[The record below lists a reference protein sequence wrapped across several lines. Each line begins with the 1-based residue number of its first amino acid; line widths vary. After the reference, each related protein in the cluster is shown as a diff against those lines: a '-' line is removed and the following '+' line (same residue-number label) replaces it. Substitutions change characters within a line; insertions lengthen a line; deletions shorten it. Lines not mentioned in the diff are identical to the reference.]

1 MKTTELVSKLKELGY
16 YHIERKQPG
25 CNAEYL
31 AISTAN
37 GYLIATVSE
46 KYYGVLDTD
55 VYAGYNESQEHNA
68 ILRIIVEYAMTP
80 LDEREDAK
88 KYLVKLLPVEEGYL
102 NVDNSLDS
110 DSYYDELSLDTSD
123 GVGDYQTEFTEKEYR
138 ELQKKYPQWLPLF
151 DTDDI
156 RFKEVAQ

>member
-1 MKTTELVSKLKELGY
+1 MKTSELVSKLKEIGY

-31 AISTAN
+31 AISAAN

-55 VYAGYNESQEHNA
+55 IYAGYNESQEHNA

-80 LDEREDAK
+80 LDERKDTK

-110 DSYYDELSLDTSD
+110 YSDELSLSD
-123 GVGDYQTEFTEKEYR
+123 GNEMGDYQTEFTEKEYN
-138 ELQKKYPQWLPLF
+138 ELQNKYPHWLPKF
-151 DTDDI
+151 DTDDP
-156 RFKEVAQ
+156 RFKEVL

>member
-1 MKTTELVSKLKELGY
+1 MKTSELVSGLKELGY
-16 YHIERKQPG
+16 LVDRKDSG
-25 CNAEYL
+25 LSSEHL
-31 AISTAN
+31 AISAAN

-55 VYAGYNESQEHNA
+55 IYAGYNENQEHNA

-80 LDEREDAK
+80 LDERKDTK

-102 NVDNSLDS
+102 NVYNSLDS
-110 DSYYDELSLDTSD
+110 YSDELSLSD
-123 GVGDYQTEFTEKEYR
+123 DNEMGDYQTEFTEKEYK
-138 ELQKKYPQWLPLF
+138 ELQSKYSQWLPKF
-151 DTDDI
+151 DTDDP

>member
-1 MKTTELVSKLKELGY
+1 MKTSELVSKLKELGY
-16 YHIERKQPG
+16 YHVERKQSG

-31 AISTAN
+31 AISVSN

-55 VYAGYNESQEHNA
+55 IYAGYNENQEHNA

-80 LDEREDAK
+80 LDERKDTK

-110 DSYYDELSLDTSD
+110 YSDELSLSD
-123 GVGDYQTEFTEKEYR
+123 GNEMGDYQTEFTEKEYR
-138 ELQKKYPQWLPLF
+138 ELQSRYPQWLPEF
-151 DTDDI
+151 DTDDP
-156 RFKEVAQ
+156 RFKEVL